1 MVNKK
6 ILTVCGVLLAMGL
19 TACGAK
25 TNPSGGSGGGDKS
38 GTQSHTHV
46 WDEGRVTKP
55 ATCDEPGEKTFTC
68 TGEGTCPN
76 NNTKTEAIPALG
88 HQFGDATKVDKS
100 GADDVDYYTALCSVD
115 SALKLSF
122 PTEVGGVYQGTERKS
137 GTPTGYTKLKGNGS
151 ISWKIN
157 LAGSKIY
164 KGKMYHMATMDAF
177 SSNSEKNY
185 GYYTTSGSSTRPEG
199 NFNFYVNGKL
209 TDKSAYMN
217 ISFGDL
223 TKGGENDPELDK
235 ITSSPGPYGPV
246 ALCPI
251 ADDVYLT
258 PGENVFKYERTGS
271 YNMVMREMVFIGKEF
286 EQWGPAQDVA
296 ADTAAGTV
304 AFKKY
309 ESNIDD
315 SIKIE
320 IASMACTFDVG
331 GNKTGNGAPEE
342 GYMKLGTNNDQ
353 ASWKFNYDSVANGII
368 YQVGYMDSYSSN
380 LNKTYAWVSSSSSQT
395 TEEGNFEVTMNTVK
409 VDKSPYM
416 SLTFEQLT
424 KNGEEVFE
432 SSKNYSKVGMMPIG
446 EVELKSGVNTI
457 TYKRLGS
464 YNFAISKLIIIVE
477 NYDHAHEPSAEYA
490 KDADYHWKTCGHQ
503 GCDVILNKVPHK
515 WIADDSETDTASSC
529 TVRGVKHFKC
539 SVCGQKK
546 SENQPL
552 AAHEWIAD
560 PDHADEP
567 SATCAPGKHYEKCKN
582 CTATRVVDLPSDV
595 PHTWGDAQAKVGDAT
610 PHECSV
616 CHAVAYQL
624 DLATPEKLKKDIE
637 WSITGLPAGSYGIEL
652 YACASSSTLTQ
663 TYDSRYQFK
672 VDSGSYIGASDDSA
686 TYASYGLGTGEALA
700 NCQWSKTINKI
711 DIAQGAAKFTI
722 HWTNKGYSAF
732 IAAVRLVKNAA

>member
-1 MVNKK
+1 MANKK
-6 ILTVCGVLLAMGL
+6 ILTVLGVLLAMGI

-76 NNTKTEAIPALG
+76 NNTKTEVIPALG
-88 HQFGDATKVDKS
+88 HQFGEATKVDKS
-100 GADDVDYYTALCSVD
+100 GAGDVDYYTALCSVD

-122 PTEVGGVYQGTERKS
+122 PTEVGGVYEGTERKS

-185 GYYTTSGSSTRPEG
+185 GYYTTSSSNTRPEG
-199 NFNFYVNGKL
+199 NFNFYVNDKL

-251 ADDVYLT
+251 ADDVYIK

-271 YNMVMREMVFIGKEF
+271 YNMVMKELVFIGKEF
-286 EQWGPAQDVA
+286 DEWGPAQDVA
-296 ADTAAGTV
+296 GETGYV
-304 AFKKY
+304 SYKKY

-315 SIKIE
+315 SIKLE
-320 IASMACTFDVG
+320 IRALDGTFGEGQQNKDGTENGYLKLNSKNDTITWKFKYGSAAVGQLHQIGFMDSFSSNHDVLYSWTSTSG
-331 GNKTGNGAPEE
+331 NHTPTFEGNLRATINGNKI
-342 GYMKLGTNNDQ
+342 DR
-353 ASWKFNYDSVANGII
+353 
-368 YQVGYMDSYSSN
+368 
-380 LNKTYAWVSSSSSQT
+380 
-395 TEEGNFEVTMNTVK
+395 
-409 VDKSPYM
+409 SPYM
-416 SLTFEQLT
+416 NIRAEDLT
-424 KNGEEVFE
+424 KNGDNTVFE
-432 SSKNYSKVGMMPIG
+432 ASKNYSPLTLLPVGGIVLNNG
-446 EVELKSGVNTI
+446 DNTI
-457 TYKRLGS
+457 VFERLGS
-464 YNFAISKLIIIVE
+464 YNYVVSTLVLIVKNSATPFVVE
-477 NYDHAHEPSAEYA
+477 DTLSSDDNAHFNKVTGTDVRFNAAAHELV
-490 KDADYHWKTCGHQ
+490 ADTSKV
-503 GCDVILNKVPHK
+503 DVP
-515 WIADDSETDTASSC
+515 ASC
-529 TVRGVKHFKC
+529 TAEGKQYKKC
-539 SVCGQKK
+539 SVCEKALEIK
-546 SENQPL
+546 VEKLP
-552 AAHEWIAD
+552 HEWEAD
-560 PDHADEP
+560 SEHADEP
-567 SATCAPGKHYEKCKN
+567 STTCAPGKHYEKCKN
-582 CTATRVVDLPSDV
+582 CTATRVVALPSGI

-616 CHAVAYQL
+616 CHAMAYQL
-624 DLATPEKLKKDIE
+624 DLATPEKLKKDIT
-637 WSITGLPAGSYGIEL
+637 WNITGLPAGSYDIEL
-652 YACASSSTLTQ
+652 YACASSSTLSQ
-663 TYDSRYQFK
+663 KYDSRYQFK
-672 VDSGSYIGASDDSA
+672 VDSGNYIGASDDNA
-686 TYASYGLGTGEALA
+686 TYSSYGLGTGEALN
-700 NCQWSKTINKI
+700 NCVWSKTINTI
-711 DIAQGAAKFTI
+711 EVGQGAASFVL